1 MLYEI
6 SNVVFV
12 LFKNENETQN
22 LNVNKKKIKKKKIK
36 ISTIVLL
43 FKCLYNH
50 TILIY
55 ITFSF
60 TTIRKWYF
68 FLISGP
74 LGGAALIRRGYL
86 LQLST

>member
-1 MLYEI
+1 MKFQMLSLSFSKMKMKHKTLMSI
-6 SNVVFV
+6 
-12 LFKNENETQN
+12 
-22 LNVNKKKIKKKKIK
+22 KKKSKKKIK